1 MIGSELA
8 DIDINIVGFE
18 LGFES
23 VQEKLRTSQRT
34 ESHGNRCGA
43 AETIS
48 KILGSLKRSLQA

>member
-1 MIGSELA
+1 MGSELA

-34 ESHGNRCGA
+34 ETHASVWIDLPSIFAPPGR
-43 AETIS
+43 
-48 KILGSLKRSLQA
+48 